1 MSLLNWLGDLRR
13 ESGLMR
19 DRGALEAWKPID
31 AVRCTYMAEGQAT
44 LLTVQEVAEILKV
57 PVSWVYE
64 HARGNG
70 PGRLPH
76 VKVGKY
82 VRFLNADISRYLEEM
97 RASDGRR
104 NGNLR

>member
-1 MSLLNWLGDLRR
+1 MSLLNWLGNLRR
-13 ESGLMR
+13 QSGPVRERAAL
-19 DRGALEAWKPID
+19 GAGKFIE
-31 AVRCTYMAEGQAT
+31 AVRFTSMAEDHAT

-82 VRFLNADISRYLEEM
+82 VRFLNADISRYLEKM
-97 RASDGRR
+97 RAQDGKRD
-104 NGNLR
+104 GNR